1 MAMTIRLT
9 PEQQARFAAR
19 AEREGVSLS
28 RLMILDCEAATDQ
41 AEKRRRLEEVSADVL
56 DKSAELYR
64 RLA

>member
-9 PEQQARFAAR
+9 PEQQSRFAAR

-28 RLMILDCEAATDQ
+28 RLMILDCEAATAR
-41 AEKRRRLEEVSADVL
+41 AEKRRRLDEVSADVL

>member
-9 PEQQARFAAR
+9 PEQQERFAAR
-19 AEREGVSLS
+19 ARREGVSVS
-28 RLMILDCEAATDQ
+28 SMMIRDCETATIQ
-41 AEKRRRLEEVSADVL
+41 AEKRRRLLEVSADVL